1 MEGLNKMQLAN
12 PYFLLLLLP
21 VIGILY
27 LLKKRKKTAPIKFSS
42 FVDIDKC
49 ANSWRVK
56 GFRFVTWLKWLSLI
70 LLIIA
75 IARPREGIS
84 RQQVTTMGIAMEI
97 VVDQSFSMSEAMI
110 YDDKQMTRLDVVKNV
125 LEKFIAG
132 DGKKFTGR
140 DDDLI
145 GLIKFAA
152 YADTVCPLV
161 HGHDALLDFLQKI
174 ELADRNQGTA
184 IGEGIALAAAR
195 LGECEKDIVKRNKK
209 LKIDQQDENFKISSK
224 VIVLLT
230 DGVNNTGDISPVEAA
245 KLAKKVGVKVYAIGI
260 GDSGYR
266 IVRTPAGN
274 MKVPTGN
281 GVDEELLSQIAAY
294 TGGAYG
300 KATDAKTLSKIIQK
314 IDQLEK
320 TQVKTVKYS
329 QYNEKFPPIA
339 KMAILLLAIYILA
352 GATVFRK
359 IP

>member
-1 MEGLNKMQLAN
+1 MQMAN
-12 PYFLLLLLP
+12 PYLLLLLLP
-21 VIGILY
+21 VIGLWW
-27 LLKKRKKTAPIKFSS
+27 LLKKRKKTAAIKFSS

-49 ANSWRVK
+49 GHNWRTKISKQV
-56 GFRFVTWLKWLSLI
+56 VWLKWLVLI
-70 LLIIA
+70 LLVIA
-75 IARPREGIS
+75 VARPRNGIA

-97 VVDQSFSMSEAMI
+97 VVDQSFSMSEPMI
-110 YDDKQMTRLDVVKNV
+110 YEAKQMTRLDVVKNV
-125 LEKFIAG
+125 LEKFVKG
-132 DGKKFTGR
+132 DGKKFAGR
-140 DDDLI
+140 TDDLI
-145 GLIKFAA
+145 GLIKFAE

-161 HGHDALLDFLQKI
+161 QGHDALLEFLKKI

-195 LGECEKDIVKRNKK
+195 LAECEKDIVKRNKK

-224 VIVLLT
+224 VIVVLT
-230 DGVNNTGDISPVEAA
+230 DGVNNTGDISPVDAA

-266 IVRTPAGN
+266 IVPTMAGN
-274 MKVPTGN
+274 MKVPTASRLN
-281 GVDEELLSQIAAY
+281 GKLLAQIAAY

-300 KATDAKTLSKIIQK
+300 KATNAKTLSEIIQK

-320 TQVKTVKYS
+320 TKVKTVKYS
-329 QYNEKFPPIA
+329 QYNEKFSAFA
-339 KMAILLLAIYILA
+339 KMASLMLAIYILA